1 MKVELHPSS
10 ERGHANY
17 GWLDTYH
24 SFSFANYFNPVRE
37 RFGALRVLNDD
48 TIAPGTGFDE
58 HPHDNM
64 EIITIVL
71 GGALEH
77 RDSMGH
83 IEVIRAGEVQVM
95 SAGTGIR
102 HAEYCHSQDEP
113 ATLLQLWI
121 FPRQKG
127 LTPRYE
133 QRAFDIAQRKNAW
146 QVLVTPDTQ
155 QQENALWISQDA
167 WLSVTRTEAGKT
179 PDYTLHK
186 EGNGVFLFVINGSVE
201 VENHRL
207 GKRDAIAIS
216 GSNRI
221 GMKVLKNAEI
231 LCIEVPAK

>member
-10 ERGHANY
+10 ERGHAGY

-48 TIAPGTGFDE
+48 TIAPGAGFDE

-77 RDSMGH
+77 RDSMGNT
-83 IEVIRAGEVQVM
+83 EVIRAGEVQVM

-102 HAEYCHSQDEP
+102 HAEYCHSQEEP
-113 ATLLQLWI
+113 ATLLQIWI
-121 FPRQKG
+121 FPDQRG

-133 QRAFDIAQRKNAW
+133 QRAFEPSQRKNAW
-146 QVLVTPDTQ
+146 QTLVTPHNR
-155 QQENALWISQDA
+155 QQEKALWIHQDA
-167 WLSVTRTEAGKT
+167 WLSVAGPEAGAQT
-179 PDYTLHK
+179 DYSLHQ
-186 EGNGVFLFVINGSVE
+186 EGNGLFLFVIEGSAE
-201 VENHRL
+201 VEGYRL

-216 GSNRI
+216 GSSRI
-221 GMKVLKNAEI
+221 GVKALENAEI
-231 LCIEVPAK
+231 LGIEVPVK